1 MTFIA
6 SNNEAF
12 QAALIS
18 RNIIDV
24 KNLVKQILKD
34 KTLDS
39 AVVLQIKKLCKVAV
53 KVIANTIIQSSTNEE
68 LLIQLKKHKKRET

>member
-1 MTFIA
+1 M
-6 SNNEAF
+6 
-12 QAALIS
+12 
-18 RNIIDV
+18 